1 MAAAPQS
8 PRGDVSVMDPRAVD
22 LLLTYDWPYD
32 EPFLG
37 LLAQALRAVGRS
49 HVTVNPQSVADTFER
64 LQRGDFTARA
74 FLDRAVDT
82 DLAFEPLEAWAE
94 AHVPLLLNP
103 AADRRRVWKKSN
115 VHWEFIRAGLHTP
128 HTIVI
133 PAWSRQPVRDPLS
146 DLDPLGATFAIKP
159 DLGGGWGVTL
169 GARSWAR
176 VEQTRRDMPDDAL
189 LLQELVEPELVDGR
203 RAWFR
208 VFYTCGAIV
217 PCWWDDRTRRFGDWI
232 GEEPRRRWDL
242 DRPWEVGAGIARL
255 QAFST
260 EVARRADG
268 RWIVVDY
275 VNDPTDLR
283 LLSHAREGMPME
295 AAQRIAEGIAGF
307 VARQA

>member
-1 MAAAPQS
+1 
-8 PRGDVSVMDPRAVD
+8 
-22 LLLTYDWPYD
+22 
-32 EPFLG
+32 
-37 LLAQALRAVGRS
+37 
-49 HVTVNPQSVADTFER
+49 
-64 LQRGDFTARA
+64 
-74 FLDRAVDT
+74 
-82 DLAFEPLEAWAE
+82 
-94 AHVPLLLNP
+94 
-103 AADRRRVWKKSN
+103 
-115 VHWEFIRAGLHTP
+115 
-128 HTIVI
+128 
-133 PAWSRQPVRDPLS
+133 
-146 DLDPLGATFAIKP
+146 
-159 DLGGGWGVTL
+159 
-169 GARSWAR
+169 

-217 PCWWDDRTRRFGDWI
+217 PCWWDDRTRLFGNWI

-242 DRPWEVGAGIARL
+242 DRLWEVGAGIARL

-260 EVARRADG
+260 EVARLANG

>member
-1 MAAAPQS
+1 
-8 PRGDVSVMDPRAVD
+8 MDPRAVD

-49 HVTVNPQSVADTFER
+49 LVSVNPQSVAGTFER

-74 FLDRAVDT
+74 FFDRAADT

-115 VHWEFIRAGLHTP
+115 VRWEFIRAGLHTP

-133 PAWSRQPVRDPLS
+133 PAWSRQPVLDPLS
-146 DLDPLGATFAIKP
+146 NLAPLGATFAIKP
-159 DLGGGWGVTL
+159 DLGGGGGWGVTL

-208 VFYTCGAIV
+208 VFYARGTVV
-217 PCWWDDRTRRFGDWI
+217 PCWWDDRTRRFGEWI
-232 GEEPRRRWDL
+232 DADARRRWNL
-242 DRPWEVGAGIARL
+242 DALWDVIQVASGIARL
-255 QAFST
+255 QVFST
-260 EVARRADG
+260 EVTRLVDG

-275 VNDPTDLR
+275 VNDPIDLR
-283 LLSHAREGMPME
+283 LRSHAREGMPVE
-295 AAQRIAEGIAGF
+295 AAERIAEAVTRF
-307 VARQA
+307 VVQSV

>member
-1 MAAAPQS
+1 MDRRAA
-8 PRGDVSVMDPRAVD
+8 D
-22 LLLTYDWPYD
+22 LLLAYDWPHD

-37 LLAQALRAVGRS
+37 LLAQALRAAGQS
-49 HVTVNPQSVADTFER
+49 LVTVNPQSLADTFER
-64 LQRGDFTARA
+64 LQRGGFTARA
-74 FLDRAVDT
+74 FLDRAADT

-133 PAWSRQPVRDPLS
+133 PAWSRKPVLDPLP
-146 DLDPLGATFAIKP
+146 DLVPLGATFAIKP
-159 DLGGGWGVTL
+159 DLGGGGWGVTL
-169 GARSWAR
+169 GARSWAQ
-176 VEQTRRDMPDDAL
+176 VEQARRDMPDDDL
-189 LLQELVEPELVDGR
+189 LLQELVEPEVVDGR

-217 PCWWDDRTRRFGDWI
+217 PCWWDDRTRLFGDWI
-232 GEEPRRRWDL
+232 GDESRRGWGL
-242 DRPWEVGAGIARL
+242 DRLWDVAEVAAGIACL
-255 QAFST
+255 QVFST
-260 EVARRADG
+260 EVARLADG

-275 VNDPTDLR
+275 VNDPIDLR

-295 AAQRIAEGIAGF
+295 AAQRIAEAIAGF

>member
-1 MAAAPQS
+1 
-8 PRGDVSVMDPRAVD
+8 MDPRAAD
-22 LLLTYDWPYD
+22 MPLTYDWPYD
-32 EPFLG
+32 KPFLG

-115 VHWEFIRAGLHTP
+115 VRWEFIRAGLHTP

-133 PAWSRQPVRDPLS
+133 PAWSRQPVLDPLS
-146 DLDPLGATFAIKP
+146 DLAPSGATFAIKP
-159 DLGGGWGVTL
+159 DLGGGGGWGVTL

-176 VEQTRRDMPDDAL
+176 VEQTRRDMPDDGL
-189 LLQELVEPELVDGR
+189 LLKELVEPELVDGR

-217 PCWWDDRTRRFGDWI
+217 PCWWDDRTRLFGNWI

-242 DRPWEVGAGIARL
+242 DRLWEVGAGIARL

-260 EVARRADG
+260 EVARLADG

-283 LLSHAREGMPME
+283 LLSHAREGMPIE
-295 AAQRIAEGIAGF
+295 TAQRIAEAIAGF